1 MASDPPPPRNG
12 LVAAIDRLVD
22 RIGRAAAWLTLAIVV
37 LMALNVLLRYAF
49 SIGSVWSQELE
60 WHLLA
65 PLVLLG
71 MTYALHKGDHVRV
84 DVLYARYPPRGKAL
98 VDVVSALLAVAI
110 AVFVI
115 RYSIPYVQQSMSIG
129 EISADPGGLSHR
141 WLLKALIPLGFA
153 LFAVQAAAQGVAAL
167 RRLLGPARS

>member
-1 MASDPPPPRNG
+1 
-12 LVAAIDRLVD
+12 
-22 RIGRAAAWLTLAIVV
+22 
-37 LMALNVLLRYAF
+37 
-49 SIGSVWSQELE
+49 
-60 WHLLA
+60 
-65 PLVLLG
+65 
-71 MTYALHKGDHVRV
+71 
-84 DVLYARYPPRGKAL
+84 
-98 VDVVSALLAVAI
+98 
-110 AVFVI
+110 VFVI